1 MASRTVLE
9 VKKVAKSYESN
20 LVLKEVSLS
29 VHEGEIAVLVGP
41 NGSGKTTLVRAI
53 SGLAGCD
60 SGEISILGAKA
71 GSDDAR
77 SVTSV
82 SLDNPVL
89 YDDISALEHLEFSAR
104 LNGLE
109 EWEVKAKELLSIF
122 GLSDRENDLPAS
134 FSRGLRQKVA
144 LAMALIRPHRLL
156 IFDEPFVGLDQRG
169 KNALI
174 DLIRHEA
181 KGKSA
186 VLVATH
192 SEEFLSVADSMVGM
206 SEGEVVYR
214 GSPSKDQYNK
224 LVG

>member
-1 MASRTVLE
+1 MASRAVLE
-9 VKKVAKSYESN
+9 VKKISKAYEKN
-20 LVLKEVSLS
+20 EVLKDVSF
-29 VHEGEIAVLVGP
+29 VVKEGEVTVLIGP
-41 NGSGKTTLVRAI
+41 NGSGKTTLVRAVT
-53 SGLAGCD
+53 GLVTIA

-82 SLDNPVL
+82 SLDTPIL

-104 LNGLE
+104 INGLE
-109 EWEVKAKELLSIF
+109 DWESPAKELLASF
-122 GLSDRENDLPAS
+122 GLSERQDELPSS

-156 IFDEPFVGLDQRG
+156 ILDEPFVGLDQRG
-169 KNALI
+169 KASLI
-174 DLIRHEA
+174 QLIKDQATR
-181 KGKSA
+181 GVA

-192 SEEFLSVADSMVGM
+192 SEEFLAVANSMIGM
-206 SEGEVVYR
+206 SEGQALYR

>member
-9 VKKVAKSYESN
+9 VKKVAKSYENN

-109 EWEVKAKELLSIF
+109 EWEVKAKELFSIF

-174 DLIRHEA
+174 DLIRQEA